1 MGIKAYGIFAICS
14 DKYIMQL
21 VITAQNIFRGLIIKL
36 REFIFMSVSVFIIRA
51 QLIRAVMGIN
61 IKIFDSIKTV
71 DIFLNINTES
81 GSVVKEQAM
90 LRLMGDRINVD
101 ILFT

>member
-1 MGIKAYGIFAICS
+1 
-14 DKYIMQL
+14 
-21 VITAQNIFRGLIIKL
+21 
-36 REFIFMSVSVFIIRA
+36 
-51 QLIRAVMGIN
+51 MGIN

-90 LRLMGDRINVD
+90 LRLMGDRINVE

>member
-1 MGIKAYGIFAICS
+1 
-14 DKYIMQL
+14 
-21 VITAQNIFRGLIIKL
+21 
-36 REFIFMSVSVFIIRA
+36 MSVSVFIIRE

>member
-1 MGIKAYGIFAICS
+1 
-14 DKYIMQL
+14 
-21 VITAQNIFRGLIIKL
+21 
-36 REFIFMSVSVFIIRA
+36 MSVSVFIIRA

-90 LRLMGDRINVD
+90 LRLMGDRIDVY

>member
-1 MGIKAYGIFAICS
+1 M
-14 DKYIMQL
+14 

-90 LRLMGDRINVD
+90 LRLMGDRIDVD

>member
-1 MGIKAYGIFAICS
+1 
-14 DKYIMQL
+14 
-21 VITAQNIFRGLIIKL
+21 
-36 REFIFMSVSVFIIRA
+36 MSVSVFIIRA